1 MFSFCHWSLIFGKT
15 WCLFWEWSSLATV
28 ISGAPSTSFAES
40 GTSAFPGL
48 GALLSTFPWV
58 GFGNGAVL
66 VVWVSF
72 NVSFPVSFPEFF
84 RVVVVFS
91 VGWDDFVSKSNWLV
105 WNSWDHNILDVVW
118 VMVVVSSS
126 DGGGKGDDG
135 KFHFL
140 LKSDYWK

>member
-1 MFSFCHWSLIFGKT
+1 M
-15 WCLFWEWSSLATV
+15 FWEWSSLATV

-48 GALLSTFPWV
+48 GALLSTLPVV

-72 NVSFPVSFPEFF
+72 NVTSPVSFPEL
-84 RVVVVFS
+84 FS
-91 VGWDDFVSKSNWLV
+91 VIVVLSIGWDDFVSKSNWLV
-105 WNSWDHNILDVVW
+105 WDSWDHNILDVVW
-118 VMVVVSSS
+118 VVMVVSSS
-126 DGGGKGDDG
+126 DSGGKGNDG

-140 LKSDYWK
+140 LKSDYLNYFQDA

>member
-1 MFSFCHWSLIFGKT
+1 MGET

-48 GALLSTFPWV
+48 GALLSTFPVV
-58 GFGNGAVL
+58 GFGNGAIL

-72 NVSFPVSFPEFF
+72 NVGSPVLFPELVS
-84 RVVVVFS
+84 VVVVLS
-91 VGWDDFVSKSNWLV
+91 VGWDDFVTESNWLV
-105 WNSWDHNILDVVW
+105 WDSWDHNILDVVW
-118 VMVVVSSS
+118 VMVVVSGGDSS
-126 DGGGKGDDG
+126 GKGDDG

-140 LKSDYWK
+140 LKSDYLNYFQDA